1 MLLLNISNA
10 AGGHKAKALIVPG
23 GVQRLSP
30 GSCRY
35 LKVFQVIH
43 ASWEILLFEKWLN
56 LPK

>member
-43 ASWEILLFEKWLN
+43 AS
-56 LPK
+56 